1 MIYALVIDYFLRFF
15 ALVVFAA
22 CLNAFAL
29 GDPADPGLRIFS
41 PLPAFMRLRFFAIFP
56 YNEFSGIIY
65 LLFLNFL

>member
-41 PLPAFMRLRFFAIFP
+41 PDPAAIRFFFA
-56 YNEFSGIIY
+56 
-65 LLFLNFL
+65 